1 MIISWAQEAGVGG
14 ANPAEGK
21 EGLDT
26 SESGVRVQL
35 RLNLQEPSARD
46 HYSHHGHGYASS
58 LFYLLTT
65 QTVGKIARN
74 CIYGNKSINSFI
86 LYLSLLSYSTEMSKV
101 QDQVGY

>member
-1 MIISWAQEAGVGG
+1 MMNKSQNHLSMIIPLGQEAGIGG

-26 SESGVRVQL
+26 SESGVHVQL

-58 LFYLLTT
+58 LFCQFTT
-65 QTVGKIARN
+65 QTVGKSAQN
-74 CIYGNKSINSFI
+74 CTY
-86 LYLSLLSYSTEMSKV
+86 
-101 QDQVGY
+101 